1 MNKNALFILFL
12 FLGWIFLSW
21 RYYVSN
27 VKQVFIKNHQQIEN
41 VLSHQSEPILFEL
54 NSSNGIKTPLYD
66 AFIKKIQVELDDNN
80 EVIIII
86 KGLYDIREE
95 NNSTFENIGIARA
108 RNIRENF
115 DFLNDYQ
122 VIIDSEIKV
131 FDLKEKYL
139 KASEIILSYEY
150 ITNP

>member
-1 MNKNALFILFL
+1 METHK
-12 FLGWIFLSW
+12 
-21 RYYVSN
+21 
-27 VKQVFIKNHQQIEN
+27 QIEN
-41 VLSHQSEPILFEL
+41 ILSNQSEPILFEP
-54 NSSNGIKTPLYD
+54 NSSNVVKTQLYD
-66 AFIKKIQVELDDNN
+66 DFIKKILVELDHNS

-95 NNSTFENIGIARA
+95 NNSKFENLGFSRA
-108 RNIRENF
+108 RKVRENF

-122 VIIDSEIKV
+122 VIIDSEITV

-139 KASEIILSYEY
+139 NASQIILSYEY

>member
-1 MNKNALFILFL
+1 METHK
-12 FLGWIFLSW
+12 
-21 RYYVSN
+21 
-27 VKQVFIKNHQQIEN
+27 QIEN
-41 VLSHQSEPILFEL
+41 VLSNQSEPILFEP
-54 NSSNGIKTPLYD
+54 NSSNVVKTQLYD
-66 AFIKKIQVELDDNN
+66 DFIKKILVELDYSS

-95 NNSTFENIGIARA
+95 NNSEFENLGFSRA

-122 VIIDSEIKV
+122 VIIDSEITV

-139 KASEIILSYEY
+139 NASQIILSHEY

>member
-1 MNKNALFILFL
+1 METH
-12 FLGWIFLSW
+12 
-21 RYYVSN
+21 
-27 VKQVFIKNHQQIEN
+27 KQMEN
-41 VLSHQSEPILFEL
+41 VLSNQSEPILFEP
-54 NSSNGIKTPLYD
+54 NSSNVVKTQLYD
-66 AFIKKIQVELDDNN
+66 DFIKKILVELDHNS

-95 NNSTFENIGIARA
+95 NNSEFENLGFSRA

-122 VIIDSEIKV
+122 VIIDSEITV

-139 KASEIILSYEY
+139 NASQIILSYEY